1 MLDSRIRPLID
12 PPLDRCARALAAAG
26 VTANGLTIAGFVLGL
41 AATTA
46 IALGHTLFGGGLFLA
61 GRLADGLDGPVSR
74 QTTSTDLGGYLDIVF
89 DFAVYAAVPLAFA
102 LYDPAAN
109 ALPAAFLLAAI
120 VANGS
125 AFLAFAIMATKRG
138 LETAAQGNK
147 SLYFLAGLAEGT
159 ETVLV
164 YTAMCLWPPLFPILA
179 TAFASLCVA
188 SAIGRIGIAARLLRA
203 P

>member
-1 MLDSRIRPLID
+1 MFDSRIRPLID

-41 AATTA
+41 AAATA
-46 IALGHTLFGGGLFLA
+46 IALGHTFLGGGLFLA

-74 QTTSTDLGGYLDIVF
+74 KTESTDLGGYLDIVF
-89 DFAVYAAVPLAFA
+89 DFAIYAAIPLAFA
-102 LYDPAAN
+102 LCDPSAN

-125 AFLAFAIMATKRG
+125 AFLAFAVMAEKRA
-138 LETAAQGNK
+138 LETKAQGTK

-159 ETVLV
+159 ETVAI
-164 YTAMCLWPPLFPILA
+164 YTAMCVWPEYFSLLA
-179 TAFASLCVA
+179 IAFASLCVA
-188 SAIGRIGIAARLLRA
+188 SAVGRIALAVRALRTR
-203 P
+203 